1 VLRVGFA
8 GAGFIAGV
16 HADVLAG
23 LPDVRI
29 AAVHDPDPARAHEF
43 AAKCGAD
50 AFASFEQLLDAADA
64 VYVCS
69 PNAYHAEQALSA
81 LAAGKHVFSEKPMG
95 TSLDDARRVL
105 EAARAARA
113 ARGVYAIGFNRRLGP
128 VYQSLKQRIDAGEL
142 TPRWAHMKMNRGELV
157 KPAWV
162 ADPTVSG
169 GFLYESTIHLLD
181 LADWLFGPLDAIT
194 CHASQT
200 CAEQL
205 DDFAML
211 LSFASGMTATFCS
224 SAHATWLFPFERI
237 EVYGDHASGVTEE
250 LDRVTFA
257 LGLDGEPATLDFSER
272 PFAERWGYRQED
284 EAFLAALRGEGDP
297 AVGAA
302 EGYRAIELVDACY
315 RAAES
320 GRPAKLS

>member
-29 AAVHDPDPARAHEF
+29 AAVHDPDPSRAHEF

-50 AFASFEQLLDAADA
+50 AVASFEQLLDVVDA
-64 VYVCS
+64 VYICS
-69 PNAYHAEQALSA
+69 PNAYHAGQALSA
-81 LAAGKHVFSEKPMG
+81 LAAGKHVFSEKPMA
-95 TSLDDARRVL
+95 TSLKEASRAL
-105 EAARAARA
+105 EAARS
-113 ARGVYAIGFNRRLGP
+113 ARGQYAIGFNRRLAP
-128 VYQSLKQRIDAGEL
+128 VYQALKQRIDAGEL

-162 ADPTVSG
+162 ADPSVSG

-181 LADWLFGPLDAIT
+181 LACWLFGPLDTIT

-237 EVYGDHASGVTEE
+237 EVYGEHASAVTEE

-257 LGLDGEPATLDFSER
+257 LGPDGEPAMLDFSER
-272 PFAERWGYRQED
+272 PFAERWGYQQED
-284 EAFLAALRGEGDP
+284 EGFVAAIRGEGDP
-297 AVGAA
+297 AVGGE
-302 EGYRAIELVDACY
+302 EGYRAIVLVDACY

-320 GRPAKLS
+320 GKPVQLG

>member
-1 VLRVGFA
+1 V

-16 HADVLAG
+16 HAEVLAG
-23 LPDVRI
+23 MPDVRI
-29 AAVHDPDPARAHEF
+29 AAVHDPDPVRAQEF

-50 AFASFEQLLDAADA
+50 AVASFEQLLDSVDA
-64 VYVCS
+64 VYICS
-69 PNAYHAEQALSA
+69 PNAYHAGQALSA
-81 LAAGKHVFSEKPMG
+81 LAAGKHVFSEKPMA
-95 TSLDDARRVL
+95 TSPKEASRVL
-105 EAARAARA
+105 EAARS
-113 ARGVYAIGFNRRLGP
+113 ARGQYAIGFNRRLGP
-128 VYQSLKQRIDAGEL
+128 VYQALKQRIDVGEL

-157 KPAWV
+157 EPAWV

-181 LADWLFGPLDAIT
+181 LACWLFGPLDAIT

-211 LSFASGMTATFCS
+211 LSFASGMSTTFCS

-237 EVYGDHASGVTEE
+237 EVYGEHASAVTEE

-257 LGLDGEPATLDFSER
+257 LGPDGEPATLDFSER

-284 EAFLAALRGEGDP
+284 EAFVAAVRGEGEP

-320 GRPAKLS
+320 GKPVQLG